1 MASSDEK
8 TINEKKNALKRAKI
22 EEDYLEKM
30 KKAEE
35 DFAWKKAQ
43 LSYASAMTAWTF
55 DAVSIASNAVVAM
68 SKAIAT
74 LNPLII
80 AGTAVASGAQ
90 VAAHLATAPVAPSKS
105 DYYGTGGMIKG
116 TPEGTSIIAGEK
128 NRTEVV
134 SNPEQ
139 MANLLMAIG
148 NGSMRGKDGM
158 EITFI
163 MKDVHD
169 KEQARYVVQDIINK
183 GVYLIDAQK
192 GIKKVVK

>member
-1 MASSDEK
+1 
-8 TINEKKNALKRAKI
+8 
-22 EEDYLEKM
+22 
-30 KKAEE
+30 
-35 DFAWKKAQ
+35 
-43 LSYASAMTAWTF
+43 MTAWTF

-169 KEQARYVVQDIINK
+169 KEQARYVVQDVINK